1 MQKKMDE
8 ERILITK
15 CSGTC
20 RYIRVR
26 KDQFDGQMGLYCSYN
41 PHSAWEQI
49 TEQDC
54 KKCQRAGRFNGLPR
68 EEIIH
73 AVAQTLKGQT
83 SGDCV
88 ETAEYVLDTILD
100 MR

>member
-1 MQKKMDE
+1 MQ

-20 RYIRVR
+20 RYLRQH
-26 KDQFDGQMGLYCSYN
+26 KDQLDGQMGLYCAYN

-54 KKCQRAGRFNGLPR
+54 KKCQREGRFNGIPR

-73 AVAQTLKGQT
+73 AIARTLKGQT
-83 SGDCV
+83 SGDCF
-88 ETAEYVLDTILD
+88 EEAEYVLDSLSENK
-100 MR
+100 